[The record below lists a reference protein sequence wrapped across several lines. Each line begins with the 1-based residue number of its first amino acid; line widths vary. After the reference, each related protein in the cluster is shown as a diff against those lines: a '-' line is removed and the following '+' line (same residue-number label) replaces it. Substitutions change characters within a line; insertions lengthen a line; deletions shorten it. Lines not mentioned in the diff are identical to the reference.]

1 MPGVAVG
8 DFVSQVASNG
18 VGGLVGAADVVV
30 GVVLGILQARRVAV
44 APASLARDHF
54 VLVAA

>member
-1 MPGVAVG
+1 MPGVEVG
-8 DFVSQVASNG
+8 DLASQVASNG

-30 GVVLGILQARRVAV
+30 GVVLGVLQARGVAV